1 MTPKR
6 RSIKRRSI
14 KRQCQ
19 LCRKRL
25 SKKIRINMHEMID
38 KKRFVSQKQAVAVSY
53 SQIKRRYKEC
63 DPCFS
68 DKKV

>member
-1 MTPKR
+1 
-6 RSIKRRSI
+6 
-14 KRQCQ
+14 
-19 LCRKRL
+19 
-25 SKKIRINMHEMID
+25 MHEMID